1 MRGQLVKTE
10 EQLDTTRSLKRR
22 KYRTRVSPQVYCVHL
37 CREELDRRLVEV
49 EQLRKE
55 KESREGGL
63 EGLVKGME
71 RKLELK
77 EMVIKVGL
85 DSQTFREFSL

>member
-1 MRGQLVKTE
+1 M
-10 EQLDTTRSLKRR
+10 
-22 KYRTRVSPQVYCVHL
+22 YL
-37 CREELDRRLVEV
+37 CREELDRKLVEV
-49 EQLRKE
+49 ERLSKE

-85 DSQTFREFSL
+85 DGQIFREFSL

>member
-1 MRGQLVKTE
+1 M
-10 EQLDTTRSLKRR
+10 
-22 KYRTRVSPQVYCVHL
+22 
-37 CREELDRRLVEV
+37 VEV
-49 EQLRKE
+49 ETLSKE
-55 KESREGGL
+55 KESREGGM

-85 DSQTFREFSL
+85 DCQIFREFSLQGKESELELLREQGKSSGSTPTLESPVKRTLM

>member
-1 MRGQLVKTE
+1 M
-10 EQLDTTRSLKRR
+10 
-22 KYRTRVSPQVYCVHL
+22 
-37 CREELDRRLVEV
+37 ELDRKVVEV
-49 EQLRKE
+49 ERLGKE

-77 EMVIKVGL
+77 EMVIKVGRL
-85 DSQTFREFSL
+85 ANPCCRS

>member
-1 MRGQLVKTE
+1 M
-10 EQLDTTRSLKRR
+10 
-22 KYRTRVSPQVYCVHL
+22 
-37 CREELDRRLVEV
+37 ELDRKVVEV
-49 EQLRKE
+49 ERLSKE

-77 EMVIKVGL
+77 EMVIKVGWPISAADL
-85 DSQTFREFSL
+85 EKVFLV

>member
-1 MRGQLVKTE
+1 M
-10 EQLDTTRSLKRR
+10 
-22 KYRTRVSPQVYCVHL
+22 
-37 CREELDRRLVEV
+37 VEV
-49 EQLRKE
+49 ETLSKE
-55 KESREGGL
+55 KESR

-85 DSQTFREFSL
+85 GSQTFREFSL

>member
-1 MRGQLVKTE
+1 M
-10 EQLDTTRSLKRR
+10 
-22 KYRTRVSPQVYCVHL
+22 
-37 CREELDRRLVEV
+37 VEV
-49 EQLRKE
+49 DRLSKE

>member
-1 MRGQLVKTE
+1 M
-10 EQLDTTRSLKRR
+10 
-22 KYRTRVSPQVYCVHL
+22 
-37 CREELDRRLVEV
+37 VEV
-49 EQLRKE
+49 ERLSKE

-85 DSQTFREFSL
+85 AYQVNRELFLSREKKVNWNY

>member
-1 MRGQLVKTE
+1 M
-10 EQLDTTRSLKRR
+10 
-22 KYRTRVSPQVYCVHL
+22 
-37 CREELDRRLVEV
+37 VEV
-49 EQLRKE
+49 ERLSKE
-55 KESREGGL
+55 KESREGAQGGL

-85 DSQTFREFSL
+85 ASQVSRELFLSRERKVNWNY

>member
-1 MRGQLVKTE
+1 M
-10 EQLDTTRSLKRR
+10 
-22 KYRTRVSPQVYCVHL
+22 
-37 CREELDRRLVEV
+37 ELDRKVVEV
-49 EQLRKE
+49 ERLSKE

-77 EMVIKVGL
+77 EMVIKVGRL
-85 DSQTFREFSL
+85 ANLCCRS

>member
-1 MRGQLVKTE
+1 M
-10 EQLDTTRSLKRR
+10 
-22 KYRTRVSPQVYCVHL
+22 
-37 CREELDRRLVEV
+37 ELDRKVVEV
-49 EQLRKE
+49 ERLSKE

-77 EMVIKVGL
+77 EMVIKVGWI
-85 DSQTFREFSL
+85 FSAPDLKKVFLEG

>member
-1 MRGQLVKTE
+1 M
-10 EQLDTTRSLKRR
+10 
-22 KYRTRVSPQVYCVHL
+22 
-37 CREELDRRLVEV
+37 VEV
-49 EQLRKE
+49 DRLSKE

-77 EMVIKVGL
+77 EMVIKVSLLFSPPDCQKVFILGE
-85 DSQTFREFSL
+85 RE

>member
-1 MRGQLVKTE
+1 M
-10 EQLDTTRSLKRR
+10 
-22 KYRTRVSPQVYCVHL
+22 
-37 CREELDRRLVEV
+37 EV
-49 EQLRKE
+49 DWLSKE

-77 EMVIKVGL
+77 EMVIKVSLLFSPPDCQKVFILGE
-85 DSQTFREFSL
+85 RE